1 MKRDLWLV
9 GFSVVCSLL
18 AAGLLYLA
26 ISRPRGQP
34 VQLQSP
40 PTPAPI
46 QVYVTGAVN
55 RPGVYS
61 VPVDSRVG
69 DVLQAAGGALE
80 DADLTRIN
88 LAALLVDGQ
97 QVFVPVSVQ
106 ESQAQVEGM
115 NGSAERSQTL
125 PGLPGES
132 AADQVG
138 LTQAGLAP
146 LMNINTASQADLESL
161 PGIGTMKAKAIIAYR
176 QANGPFLSIEAIQEV
191 DGIGPGIFS
200 EIKDFITV
208 DPTP

>member
-34 VQLQSP
+34 VQLQAP
-40 PTPAPI
+40 PTSAPI
-46 QVYVTGAVN
+46 QVYVTGAVK

-61 VPVDSRVG
+61 VPVGSRVG
-69 DVLQAAGGALE
+69 DVLQKAGGALE

-88 LAALLVDGQ
+88 LAALLGDGQ
-97 QVFVPVSVQ
+97 QVFVPMLVQ
-106 ESQAQVEGM
+106 ESQAQAGGT
-115 NGSAERSQTL
+115 NSYAERSQTL

-132 AADQVG
+132 AADQGVQ
-138 LTQAGLAP
+138 TQAGLAP
-146 LMNINTASQADLESL
+146 LMNINTASQAELESL
-161 PGIGTMKAKAIIAYR
+161 PGIGTKKAEAIIAYR

-191 DGIGPGIFS
+191 DGIGPGIFA

-208 DPTP
+208 NPTP